1 VSISSIASGSAVAGT
16 RSRRLSFATGRNN
29 VFRRLVS
36 RLHWR
41 CRRDDVICFKQRQH
55 TKSDRPVNR
64 LIHGLFSLVVDG
76 CRHVC
81 RRSAPPNHGTDSTTF
96 RLRFGAS
103 SLIMINVS
111 SSLHVYRQNSTAIMF
126 RTMRPRVNI
135 FRTVSVDV
143 KLHGSFYASPAM
155 DFCFRSGLELSRPN
169 SIRPIAYKEV
179 AR

>member
-1 VSISSIASGSAVAGT
+1 MSISSIASGSAVAGT

-36 RLHWR
+36 RLHRR
-41 CRRDDVICFKQRQH
+41 CRRDDVIRFKQSQH

-81 RRSAPPNHGTDSTTF
+81 RRSVPPNRGTDSTTF

-111 SSLHVYRQNSTAIMF
+111 SSLHVYQAQSTAIMF
-126 RTMRPRVNI
+126 RTMRQLVDK
-135 FRTVSVDV
+135 FCTVSGPF
-143 KLHGSFYASPAM
+143 KPHGRVYVSPAM
-155 DFCFRSGLELSRPN
+155 DFCFRTGLKLSRAKLK
-169 SIRPIAYKEV
+169 SSHRI
-179 AR
+179 